1 MNRRNRDDEQY
12 LQSIMQTNPQRH
24 MIYVFDARPKVNA
37 QANAMIG
44 GGYEQDDNY
53 QNMQYRFL
61 DIPNIHVMRE
71 SQRKLFELCFTGVD
85 NPNWFT
91 KLEETRWLEY
101 IRLILESTNKL
112 VQAIDRLESV
122 LSICRVLIL

>member
-1 MNRRNRDDEQY
+1 
-12 LQSIMQTNPQRH
+12 

-37 QANAMIG
+37 QANTMKG

-53 QNMQYRFL
+53 QNMNFSFL

-71 SQRKLFELCFTGVD
+71 SQRKLYELCFNGLD
-85 NPNWFT
+85 NPNWYT

-101 IRLILESTNKL
+101 IRLILDSTNKV
-112 VQAIDRLESV
+112 VQAVDRYCGIYNTS
-122 LSICRVLIL
+122 